1 MLAAINLIPD
11 PWQTGPLNEIIMIG
25 AVLAAVG
32 VVMKLIV
39 IPVLR
44 WLRSLALAIETAA
57 SRLADIP
64 NHEDRLDSME
74 RHITEIRDA
83 LRPTNGDRRSI
94 SDRLDTVKQQNLS
107 NSQQILELR
116 GKVDD
121 LFKGDEG

>member
-11 PWQTGPLNEIIMIG
+11 SWQTGPLNEIIMIG
-25 AVLAAVG
+25 AVLAALG

-39 IPVLR
+39 LPVLR

-57 SRLADIP
+57 SRLAEIP

-94 SDRLDTVKQQNLS
+94 SDRLDTVKQQTLS
-107 NSQQILELR
+107 NSEQILELR